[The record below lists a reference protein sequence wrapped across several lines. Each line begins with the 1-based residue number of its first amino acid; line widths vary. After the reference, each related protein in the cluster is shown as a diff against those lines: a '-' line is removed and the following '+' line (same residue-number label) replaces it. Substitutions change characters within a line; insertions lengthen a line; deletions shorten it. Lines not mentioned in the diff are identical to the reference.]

1 MLDNDY
7 IMREIARFHANIAR
21 INSQTLA
28 DRRAARADAIR
39 DLCAYPGLLEER
51 ASWLVAGHYGAGAQF
66 AFRAL
71 SNRAN
76 RRAWLFSHTLAID
89 WGVSSAHAR
98 SIWRDL
104 DPGIQARINDELDRA
119 MREDEEEGD

>member
-1 MLDNDY
+1 MIDDY
-7 IMREIARFHANIAR
+7 TMREIARFRANIAR
-21 INSQTLA
+21 IDSQSLA
-28 DRRAARADAIR
+28 DRRAARADAMI
-39 DLCAYPGLLEER
+39 DIGYPGLIEER
-51 ASWLVAGHYGAGAQF
+51 ASWLVAGHCGCGAYY

-76 RRAWLFSHTLAID
+76 RRAWLFLHTLAIE
-89 WGVSSAHAR
+89 WGVSIAHAQ

-104 DPGIQARINDELDRA
+104 PIATRARINDELDRA